1 MTDQER
7 TAELEQLLAVAQ
19 AQREDASAGWAM
31 ARERISELEG
41 EIGQEMECDA
51 YSPTPWSF
59 DGHGVNDANGVRIAK
74 LQGEHWVTENGL
86 LAYNRQR
93 GEDGKLLARAYLV
106 PELASTLRKA
116 VHLLTH
122 FQDGDL
128 EDDDWLCVEDAI
140 GAGRAMLAK
149 AKGGNNDE

>member
-7 TAELEQLLAVAQ
+7 IAELERLLAVAQ

-41 EIGQEMECDA
+41 EIGQEMECGA

-106 PELASTLRKA
+106 PELLNI
-116 VHLLTH
+116 
-122 FQDGDL
+122 L
-128 EDDDWLCVEDAI
+128 EHISYNPSIPADAEYMGQI
-140 GAGRAMLAK
+140 CTAIAK
-149 AKGGNNDE
+149 AKGGHDDFWR